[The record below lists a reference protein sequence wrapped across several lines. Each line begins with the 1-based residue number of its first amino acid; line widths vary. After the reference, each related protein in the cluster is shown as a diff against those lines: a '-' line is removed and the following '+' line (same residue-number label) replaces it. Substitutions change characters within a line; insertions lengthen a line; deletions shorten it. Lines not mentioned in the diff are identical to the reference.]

1 MNVVSRAETVATA
14 EWSDLLGELDRWGD
28 AGRLATFWWRDDD
41 AEAMTPQLGRLLA
54 LAGPAPLA
62 LAAIPARASP
72 DLETA
77 LARFPHVAVLQHGWN
92 HANHARTG
100 KKSEFPAGRPSA
112 EIARD
117 LAAGRDRLKA
127 IFDARAVAVFVPPWN
142 RVAPEFTSFLRATGF
157 AALSVMAPRQGTL
170 VEAGLKA
177 IDVHVDLV
185 AWKRG
190 RGFIGSRAA
199 LGGLVAELR
208 ARRGDSDGDMA
219 PIGIL
224 THHLVM
230 DDAAADFLG
239 ELRKAIEGHRAA
251 RWADIRELLQ

>member
-1 MNVVSRAETVATA
+1 MSRAETVATA

-72 DLETA
+72 DLAAA
-77 LARFPHVAVLQHGWN
+77 LDRYPHVVLLQHGWN

-127 IFDARAVAVFVPPWN
+127 MFGTRAVPVLVPPWN
-142 RVAPEFTSFLRATGF
+142 RVAPEFASLLRAAGF

-170 VEAGLKA
+170 AEAGLKA

-190 RGFIGSRAA
+190 RGFIGSGAA

-208 ARRGDSDGDMA
+208 ARRLARNAAMA

-239 ELRKAIEGHRAA
+239 ELREAVEAHRAA